1 MQPTLFVG
9 KEAHTAW
16 LQMQS
21 PRPSESNTS
30 QKQIS
35 GAAVASNGKVR
46 FHSQVTLGLITRG
59 MNGTEASGGPPGN
72 QIWILSCSK
81 PVVFLQCRQIC
92 PFLSLGTIFKNSF
105 WQKVFWLEIDW
116 EWLKNPSAN
125 AGDKRD
131 TGSIPGLG
139 RSPRGGYGNPLQYSC
154 LENPMDRGAW
164 RATVRGVTK
173 SWTWLKGLSTQ
184 AHKMK

>member
-72 QIWILSCSK
+72 QI
-81 PVVFLQCRQIC
+81 
-92 PFLSLGTIFKNSF
+92 
-105 WQKVFWLEIDW
+105 
-116 EWLKNPSAN
+116 
-125 AGDKRD
+125 
-131 TGSIPGLG
+131 
-139 RSPRGGYGNPLQYSC
+139 
-154 LENPMDRGAW
+154 
-164 RATVRGVTK
+164 
-173 SWTWLKGLSTQ
+173 
-184 AHKMK
+184 